1 MKKIIFHIG
10 YPKTGTTTLKKI
22 IDNFYTN
29 WFYLN
34 KEESNHIIQKKL
46 RYLSDSI
53 FLHNKSNKL
62 ELLINEILINCKNLD
77 FDYFFLSIE
86 DILTFEDV
94 GKRIN
99 LIFLFKIIS
108 KLEKHF
114 NIEILITIR
123 NQADMLESN
132 FAYNYHN
139 YFKKF
144 DGNINLFFKKANKN
158 KNLLENLN
166 FKKILTKINSTQK
179 KIYILPMEYMRYP
192 SIYKNKL
199 KKIFINKKKIII
211 YSENVTTGSNGNK
224 KIIKSSFFNYFLKIH
239 LYLKK
244 NYIYEVST
252 RKIRRFIKRIFKKY
266 YIKEIQ
272 MNLKLKE
279 NFQKKF
285 YLSNKYFLKKNRIST
300 KIFKDYIL

>member
-34 KEESNHIIQKKL
+34 KEESDNIIQKKL
-46 RYLSDSI
+46 RYLSDSL

-62 ELLINEILINCKNLD
+62 ELFINEILINCKNLD

-94 GKRIN
+94 EKRIN

-108 KLEKHF
+108 KLEKHL

-144 DGNINLFFKKANKN
+144 DGNINLFFKIANEN

-179 KIYILPMEYMRYP
+179 EIYILPMEYMRYP
-192 SIYKNKL
+192 NIYKNKL
-199 KKIFINKKKIII
+199 KKIFKNRKKIII
-211 YSENVTTGSNGNK
+211 YSENVSTGYNGNK
-224 KIIKSSFFNYFLKIH
+224 KIINSSVFNYFLKIH

-279 NFQKKF
+279 SFQKKF
-285 YLSNKYFLKKNRIST
+285 YLSNKYFLKKNKIST